1 MSEIDFYKKSKY
13 IKSFSDKLRNN
24 ETNAEKLLREQIKGK
39 KVELLRFHRQKPIFA
54 YRENSGIDR
63 FFIADFYYHPSR
75 LIIEIDWN
83 IHKDKDV
90 MKYDEIREYLL
101 KEAKYKIIRFNNE
114 EITKNIELVIEKI
127 TKQC

>member
-1 MSEIDFYKKSKY
+1 
-13 IKSFSDKLRNN
+13 
-24 ETNAEKLLREQIKGK
+24 
-39 KVELLRFHRQKPIFA
+39 
-54 YRENSGIDR
+54 
-63 FFIADFYYHPSR
+63 
-75 LIIEIDWN
+75 
-83 IHKDKDV
+83 

>member
-75 LIIEIDWN
+75 LIIEID
-83 IHKDKDV
+83 
-90 MKYDEIREYLL
+90 
-101 KEAKYKIIRFNNE
+101 
-114 EITKNIELVIEKI
+114 
-127 TKQC
+127 